1 MSSLINILE
10 GFVAK
15 DEVKIKALDVGCSG
29 YVSFHWERLIE
40 NLVYFGIDP
49 LVKEIQRLQKLHP
62 EFHYLD
68 GFVSAEGCKRAA
80 DAGTVR
86 FFNRSSAYSDMQSG
100 FELIKTNFNHG
111 QEVVYSE
118 KSYSPDQLALAFGVS
133 SFDMIKIDVDGDDYA
148 ILRGFLTN
156 PTFAEN
162 LLAFEIESQF
172 HGDAGEHGNTF
183 DNIMRLAREHRF
195 HLYKL
200 DSYTYS
206 RAAKPK
212 PYVFDFPAQ
221 TYGGQVLWGD
231 SVFIRDA
238 LEENNRERVM
248 KLIKIYQVYDLDD
261 CAFEAL
267 EYHRELLGMEMKN
280 FVSSF
285 QAKPMQVTP
294 KLKVLLRKIKR
305 KIIAKLT

>member
-1 MSSLINILE
+1 MRE
-10 GFVAK
+10 FAAK
-15 DEVKIKALDVGCSG
+15 NEIEIRALDVGCSG
-29 YVSFHWERLIE
+29 YVSFHWERLAD

-49 LVKEIQRLQKLHP
+49 LVNEIQRLQKLHP
-62 EFHYLD
+62 KFNYID
-68 GFVSAEGCKRAA
+68 GFVSVEGCKRAA

-86 FFNRSSAYSDMQSG
+86 FFNRSSAFSDMQSG
-100 FELIKTNFNHG
+100 FDLVKTNFNHG
-111 QEVVYSE
+111 QEVIYSE
-118 KSYSPDQLALAFGVS
+118 KSYSPDQVALAFEVNA
-133 SFDMIKIDVDGDDYA
+133 FDLIKIDVDGDDYA
-148 ILRGFLTN
+148 ILRGFLEDSSL
-156 PTFAEN
+156 ADH

-172 HGDAGEHGNTF
+172 HGDAGEYGNTF
-183 DNIMRLAREHRF
+183 DNTMRLAREHGF

-238 LEENNRERVM
+238 LEEKDRVRIL
-248 KLIKIYQVYDLDD
+248 KLIEIYEAYDLDD

-267 EYHRELLGMEMKN
+267 EYHHELLGLEMKD
-280 FVSSF
+280 FISSF
-285 QAKPMQVTP
+285 QTKAIQANP
-294 KLKVLLRKIKR
+294 KLNVLLRKIKR
-305 KIIAKLT
+305 KILSKIS